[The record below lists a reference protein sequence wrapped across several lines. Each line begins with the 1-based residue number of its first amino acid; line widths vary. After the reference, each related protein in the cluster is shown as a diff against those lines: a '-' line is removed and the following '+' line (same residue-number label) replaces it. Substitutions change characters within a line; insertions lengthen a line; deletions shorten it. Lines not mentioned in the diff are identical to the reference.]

1 MDHHI
6 DPSTFVFDI
15 ATPLH
20 AEVIMVSNQR
30 TILNQLLEQYRLA
43 LDPDDT
49 PDHFFEYFAA
59 EQALKDF
66 DISSDEIESGLVGDG
81 GDGGIDGL
89 YLLVNG
95 QLIQEEWNFADLR
108 KNISVELIVVQ
119 AKTHN
124 GFQETPVERFITVSE
139 DLLNL
144 DSDAGELSEI
154 FNEQV
159 VELMT
164 RFHAVYKELTIKN
177 PSLKLTFVY
186 ACKGDKPGRTVQR
199 KVGLLKQA
207 VEGQLPACM
216 FDFRFLGANE
226 LVELFRRQPPRN
238 YLLPLAENPITVSA
252 KSGFVC
258 LANLRD
264 FFAFITDEQGEFRS
278 HVFESNVRDY
288 QGATEVNEEIQETL
302 TTPLSEDF
310 WWLNNGVSIIASE
323 VTMSGGKTLTIEDP
337 QIVNG
342 LQTSREVYKYFNE
355 TEDPETDRNI
365 LIKVMVPDD
374 DESRDRIIKATNSQT
389 SIQRASLRAT
399 DKIQRDIEDYLKS
412 HGLYYDRRKNFYKNA
427 GIPRAVIIDIP
438 YLAQAVMA
446 ILLRRPDTARGRP
459 SSLLKTDED
468 YAKVFNADYP
478 VHVYYVCVQ
487 AMRKIEQALKSN
499 SLDVVRKD
507 RSNLRFYVGMHAVAG
522 AAKHPLPPAEI
533 AKFDVDRLD
542 DAAIKKSLAVVKKL
556 YEDLGATDQVAKGP
570 QLLQDILRYPAHGE
584 PSDDG
589 TIPAGE
595 TKVEV

>member
-1 MDHHI
+1 M
-6 DPSTFVFDI
+6 
-15 ATPLH
+15 A
-20 AEVIMVSNQR
+20 SNRR
-30 TILNQLLEQYRLA
+30 TILNELLVQYRNELA
-43 LDPDDT
+43 PDDE
-49 PDHFFEYFAA
+49 PNQFFEYFAA

-66 DISSDEIESGLVGDG
+66 DLSFDEIESGLVGDG

-95 QLIQEEWNFADLR
+95 QLLQEEWDFSDLR
-108 KNISVELIVVQ
+108 KNISVDLIVVQ

-124 GFQETPVERFITVSE
+124 GFQETPVERFTSVSE

-177 PSLKLTFVY
+177 PSLKVTFVY
-186 ACKGDKPGRTVQR
+186 ACKGDTPGRTVQR
-199 KVGLLKQA
+199 KVGLLQHA
-207 VEGQLPACM
+207 VEEQLPACT
-216 FDFRFLGANE
+216 FDFRFLGATE

-238 YLLPLAENPITVSA
+238 YVLPLAENPITVSA

-264 FFAFITDEQGEFRS
+264 FFAFITDEQGEIRS

-288 QGATEVNEEIQETL
+288 QGATEVNAEIQETL
-302 TTPLSEDF
+302 ATPLSEDF
-310 WWLNNGVSIIASE
+310 WWLNNGVSIVASE

-342 LQTSREVYKYFNE
+342 LQTSREVYAYFKQTKN
-355 TEDPETDRNI
+355 PVTDRNI
-365 LIKVMVPDD
+365 LIKVMVPDN

-459 SSLLKTDED
+459 SSLLKTDGD

-499 SLDVVRKD
+499 SLNVVRKD
-507 RSNLRFYVGMHAVAG
+507 RSNLRFYVAMHAIAG
-522 AAKHPLPPAEI
+522 TAKYPHRPEEI
-533 AKFDVDRLD
+533 AKFDVDSLEEVLV
-542 DAAIKKSLAVVKKL
+542 KKSLDVVKKL
-556 YEDLGATDQVAKGP
+556 YDDLGATDQVAKGP
-570 QLLQDILRYPAHGE
+570 QLLHNILSDPGDGQ
-584 PSDDG
+584 PSEEG
-589 TIPAGE
+589 SIPALE
-595 TKVEV
+595 MPAER